1 MTELG
6 LANIKRLTD
15 YLHRPLPTQFFL
27 DIACNSKQQKSIM
40 TKTNEMILGIKCFV
54 VNKLKK
60 EAHPISIVDDELTPS
75 RNSCTIAN
83 FALLFSFRKRE
94 TTKKQKL
101 RKG

>member
-1 MTELG
+1 
-6 LANIKRLTD
+6 
-15 YLHRPLPTQFFL
+15 
-27 DIACNSKQQKSIM
+27 M
-40 TKTNEMILGIKCFV
+40 TKTNKMILGIKCFV
-54 VNKLKK
+54 VNKRQK
-60 EAHPISIVDDELTPS
+60 EAHPISIVDAELTHL